1 MKKRIVYLVCGLMLS
16 LSMAQAERVMVIS
29 DPHVIASSLLQPGAA
44 ADEMLASGRKMLD
57 LSEPAFRALIDTALL
72 YRPELVLIPGDLTK
86 DGEKVSHELVA
97 AQLARLT
104 EAGIPVLVI
113 PGNHD
118 IANPASY
125 AYNGDQKTKVANITD
140 AEFDAI
146 YAAYMPQA
154 STARDSESHSYVTEP
169 LRGVTVLAIDGVH
182 GNAGTGSLSD
192 KTLNWLLAQADA
204 AVAKGNMVLAM
215 CHWQLIEHVD
225 NQTMVLSSS
234 QLAHGD
240 SIAQLLAQ
248 HKVHVVLTGHF
259 HINGVTT
266 KYYGTLN
273 DSIVEIS
280 TGSPVA
286 YPCPYRWL
294 EISADRST
302 ISVTTDEIRALGT
315 ITDMHAY
322 SRAWQQEA
330 TRNMGPDA
338 ARRAWRK
345 VDAYLAQMESSS
357 NLTMKAFAVLLKAR
371 IPQDDS
377 TRVALFEKH
386 MGQSMVDLYILHSD
400 ANENTRPEKDAIVNA
415 FYDNLQN
422 FMIEVLGEDLLNH
435 PVYGVMVGPMVE
447 LAMNMVSA
455 SITSLTEDITTGDNP
470 EYEDRT
476 DDLYPVLRVNEP
488 LEVSHEGLETVEA
501 ENHHATYDVL
511 GRPVQNPAPGQIV
524 IRNKTKQVTK

>member
-1 MKKRIVYLVCGLMLS
+1 MKKRIVYLVCGVMLS
-16 LSMAQAERVMVIS
+16 LGMAQAERVMVIS
-29 DPHVIASSLLQPGAA
+29 DPHVIASSLLQPGTA

-57 LSEPAFRALIDTALL
+57 LSEPAFKALIDTALMQQ
-72 YRPELVLIPGDLTK
+72 PDLVLLPGDLTK

-97 AQLARLT
+97 TQLARLT

-154 STARDSESHSYVTEP
+154 STARDSESHSYVIEP

-182 GNAGTGSLSD
+182 GSAGTGSLSD

-204 AVAKGNMVLAM
+204 AVEKGNMVLAM

-248 HKVHVVLTGHF
+248 HKVHVALTGHF

-302 ISVTTDEIRALGT
+302 LSVTTDEIRALGT

-322 SRAWQQEA
+322 SRTWQQEHTA
-330 TRNMGPDA
+330 NMVPDA
-338 ARRAWRK
+338 ARRAWKK
-345 VDAYLAQMESSS
+345 VDAYLAQMENNTS
-357 NLTMKAFAVLLKAR
+357 LTIKLFVAALKAR

-400 ANENTRPEKDAIVNA
+400 ANENTRPEKDAIVTA
-415 FYDNLQN
+415 FYDNLTN
-422 FMIEVLGEDLLNH
+422 FMVEVLGEELLDN
-435 PVYGVMVGPMVE
+435 PLGSYLIEMAMTMVDT
-447 LAMNMVSA
+447 
-455 SITSLTEDITTGDNP
+455 SITSLTEDITTGENP
-470 EYEDRT
+470 KYTDRT
-476 DDLYPVLRVNEP
+476 DDLYPVLKVNEP
-488 LEVSHEGLETVEA
+488 QEIPNEGFETVEA
-501 ENHHATYDVL
+501 EGNQAAYDVL

>member
-1 MKKRIVYLVCGLMLS
+1 MKKRIVFLVCGLMLS
-16 LSMAQAERVMVIS
+16 LGMAQAERVMVIS
-29 DPHVIASSLLQPGAA
+29 DPHVIASSILQPGAA

-57 LSEPAFRALIDTALL
+57 LSEPAFKALIDTALVHQ
-72 YRPELVLIPGDLTK
+72 PELVLLPGDLTK

-97 AQLARLT
+97 AQLKRLT
-104 EAGIPVLVI
+104 DAGIQVLVI

-118 IANPASY
+118 ISNPASY

-154 STARDSESHSYVTEP
+154 STARDTESHSYVTEP
-169 LRGVTVLAIDGVH
+169 LRGVTVLAIDGTH

-192 KTLNWLLAQADA
+192 KTLNWLLARADE
-204 AVAKGNMVLAM
+204 AVAKGNLVIAM

-225 NQTMVLSSS
+225 NQTMILSSS

-240 SIAQLLAQ
+240 SIAELLTKHQVRLA
-248 HKVHVVLTGHF
+248 LTGHF

-273 DSIVEIS
+273 DSIVEVT

-302 ISVTTDEIRALGT
+302 VKVNTDLIMALPEHP
-315 ITDMHAY
+315 DMQTF
-322 SRAWQQEA
+322 SRAWQQEHTA
-330 TRNMGPDA
+330 NMAPDA

-345 VDAYLAQMESSS
+345 VDAYLAQMENNSSIT
-357 NLTMKAFAVLLKAR
+357 LKLFVAALKAR

-377 TRVALFEKH
+377 TRVAMFEKY

-400 ANENTRPEKDAIVNA
+400 ANENTRPEKDTIVDA
-415 FYDNLQN
+415 FYDNLTN
-422 FMIEVLGEDLLNH
+422 FMVEVLGEDLLEN
-435 PVYGVMVGPMVE
+435 PLGSYMVE
-447 LAMNMVSA
+447 MAMNMVDA
-455 SITSLTEDITTGDNP
+455 SITSMTEDITTGVDPDYTN
-470 EYEDRT
+470 RT
-476 DDLYPVLRVNEP
+476 DDLSPVLKLIAPQEIPNEAI
-488 LEVSHEGLETVEA
+488 ETVEA
-501 ENHHATYDVL
+501 ENPQTAYDVL
-511 GRPVQNPAPGQIV
+511 GRPVTNPAPGQII
-524 IRNKTKQVTK
+524 IRSHTKQVTK

>member
-1 MKKRIVYLVCGLMLS
+1 
-16 LSMAQAERVMVIS
+16 MV
-29 DPHVIASSLLQPGAA
+29 GF
-44 ADEMLASGRKMLD
+44 G
-57 LSEPAFRALIDTALL
+57 
-72 YRPELVLIPGDLTK
+72 
-86 DGEKVSHELVA
+86 
-97 AQLARLT
+97 
-104 EAGIPVLVI
+104 
-113 PGNHD
+113 
-118 IANPASY
+118 
-125 AYNGDQKTKVANITD
+125 
-140 AEFDAI
+140 
-146 YAAYMPQA
+146 
-154 STARDSESHSYVTEP
+154 
-169 LRGVTVLAIDGVH
+169 
-182 GNAGTGSLSD
+182 

-204 AVAKGNMVLAM
+204 AVEKGNMVLAM

-248 HKVHVVLTGHF
+248 HKVHVALTGHF

-302 ISVTTDEIRALGT
+302 LSVTTDEIRALGT

-322 SRAWQQEA
+322 SRTWQQEHTA
-330 TRNMGPDA
+330 NMVPDA
-338 ARRAWRK
+338 ARRAWKK
-345 VDAYLAQMESSS
+345 VDAYLAQMENNTS
-357 NLTMKAFAVLLKAR
+357 LTIKLFVAALKAR

-400 ANENTRPEKDAIVNA
+400 ANENTRPEKDAIVTA
-415 FYDNLQN
+415 FYDNLTN
-422 FMIEVLGEDLLNH
+422 FMVEVLGEELLDN
-435 PVYGVMVGPMVE
+435 PLGSYLIEMAMTMVDT
-447 LAMNMVSA
+447 
-455 SITSLTEDITTGDNP
+455 SITSLTEDITTGENP
-470 EYEDRT
+470 KYTDRT
-476 DDLYPVLRVNEP
+476 DDLYPVLKVNEP
-488 LEVSHEGLETVEA
+488 QEIPNEGFETVEA
-501 ENHHATYDVL
+501 EGNQAAYDVL